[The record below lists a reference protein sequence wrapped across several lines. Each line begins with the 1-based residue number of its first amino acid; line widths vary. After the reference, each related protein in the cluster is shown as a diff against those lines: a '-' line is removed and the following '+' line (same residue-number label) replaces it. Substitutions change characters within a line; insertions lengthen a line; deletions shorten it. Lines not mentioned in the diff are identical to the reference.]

1 MDWKQITLYQWKQL
15 EEISNKEYED
25 DILKS
30 ADIISIVFGIDD
42 PMELTPTKFNAF
54 VSELNFLTDSIPET
68 KLCNTYTI
76 NGTKYNFDGNCFS
89 MTMSQLMDWRAF
101 STAEHID
108 YGNCLSVFLVPEGH
122 KYNDGYDIDKTIDDI
137 NTLPITDVM
146 KIYSFWSAGFSLFT
160 STLTDYF
167 NRQMKNLK
175 LSPAQRAEMR
185 NNLKQLNE
193 LLSTYSPTL

>member
-1 MDWKQITLYQWKQL
+1 MNWKSITLNQWNQL

-25 DILKS
+25 DILKT
-30 ADIISIVFGIDD
+30 ADIISAVYGIDN
-42 PMELTPTKFNAF
+42 PMDLTPAEFSKY
-54 VSELNFLTDSIPET
+54 VKELSFLEEQIPET

-108 YGNCLSVFLVPEGH
+108 YASCLSVFLVPEGH
-122 KYNDGYDIDKTIDDI
+122 KYNDGYDIDKTLDDI

-167 NRQMKNLK
+167 SRQMKNLK

-193 LLSTYSPTL
+193 ILSTYSPML

>member
-1 MDWKQITLYQWKQL
+1 MNWKTITLKQWKQL

-25 DILKS
+25 DILKT
-30 ADIISIVFGIDD
+30 ADIISVVYGIDN
-42 PMELTPTKFNAF
+42 PMDLTPAEFSKH
-54 VSELNFLTDSIPET
+54 VKELGFLEEQIPET

-108 YGNCLSVFLVPEGH
+108 YASCLSVFLVPEGH
-122 KYNDGYDIDKTIDDI
+122 KYNDGYDIDKTLDDI

-146 KIYSFWSAGFSLFT
+146 KIYSFWSAGFVLFT
-160 STLTDYF
+160 ETLMSYF
-167 NRQMKNLK
+167 NKQMKRTNLN
-175 LSPAQRAEMR
+175 PAQKKI
-185 NNLKQLNE
+185 LKEKIEQLNE
-193 LLSTYSPTL
+193 IVGTSYPMH